1 MSYYGFVQLKL
12 SKIITSLSWKCVV
25 WKHDVKWMRNFSVN
39 MVTEEQMCIRKHQLN
54 KTSSTDHYKQNP
66 IKPQKRKRVI
76 EKLPSGNVCI
86 KSSLFS
92 ARAQHERHQH
102 VVEYCVKLYW
112 GHRQG
117 PCTFRLVLEERVSSL
132 LVLMC
137 FLREGVGGGSTGWEP

>member
-25 WKHDVKWMRNFSVN
+25 WKHDVKWMRDFSVN

-54 KTSSTDHYKQNP
+54 KTSSTTQHNP
-66 IKPQKRKRVI
+66 IKPQKGKREI
-76 EKLPSGNVCI
+76 EKLPPGNLCI

-92 ARAQHERHQH
+92 AQHERHQH
-102 VVEYCVKLYW
+102 VEYCVKFYW
-112 GHRQG
+112 GHQQG